1 LEVFTSAV
9 KPVRRPTT
17 SDFEDIRTPKHT
29 KHIKQQQYK
38 MTTNA
43 HKRVY
48 DLKLTNQEPLVRRI
62 TRNFSD
68 GTQRQTIA
76 RDSQTH
82 R

>member
-17 SDFEDIRTPKHT
+17 SDFEDIRTP